1 MSVVKA
7 FKPQKSKAYSFW
19 EGLGIAE
26 SDALVGN
33 SVREGFTTY
42 AYDQILARTKLS
54 RTKFQQFTHIPVSTI
69 KRRLEKQERFSTQ
82 ESDVMY
88 RLALLTKLASD
99 MFDDEDAALAWME
112 QATYGLGGKRPLDM
126 IATTVEFEQVRDLIG
141 RIEHGV
147 FS

>member
-1 MSVVKA
+1 MSVFKV
-7 FKPQKSKAYSFW
+7 FKPQKPKAYNFW
-19 EGLGIAE
+19 ESLGIAE
-26 SDALVGN
+26 SDALVGL

-54 RTKFQQFTHIPVSTI
+54 HSKFQQFTQIPVNI
-69 KRRLEKQERFSTQ
+69 IERRLEKQERFSTQ

-88 RLALLTKLASD
+88 RLALLTKLATE
-99 MFDDEDAALAWME
+99 MFDNEDAALAWME
-112 QATYGLGGKRPLDM
+112 EEIYGLGGVRPLDM
-126 IATTVEFEQVRDLIG
+126 IATTVEFEQVKDLIG